1 MSRHEDTPDTVTIY
15 SVAERAGVSIATVSR
30 VLRGN
35 ASTSAAATEKVLTA
49 AKQLNYV
56 PQNSA
61 RSLASRRYHAHAVV
75 IGAMTGP
82 YYSELIMGYEA
93 AAAAHGQS
101 VVLRVSDP
109 RHDPVDDVTNL
120 RGRVDGV
127 LMAHF
132 TADPDAV
139 RQLGEIMPV
148 VVVGRDPIPGCD
160 HVSTENFLSATAL
173 TAHLIDHGRRRLIF
187 VGDPDGSR
195 DVRDRYRGFV
205 DAHTTAGLTPRPAT
219 IRVPQTEEGG
229 FSAVDAVYALCSG
242 IAGLAGIDGRAG
254 IDGLVC
260 ANDELALALMSGLRD
275 RGLVFPDDL
284 AIVGWDDVTTA
295 RYVTPALTT
304 VSQPVRALGA
314 LAADLLHARIAGQPP
329 GPAQILPTELVLRAS
344 CGCR

>member
-1 MSRHEDTPDTVTIY
+1 MSRHEDNPDTVTIY
-15 SVAERAGVSIATVSR
+15 SVAEHAGVSIATVSR

-35 ASTSAAATEKVLTA
+35 ASASAAATEKVLTA

-61 RSLASRRYHAHAVV
+61 RSLASRRYRAHAVV

-82 YYSELIMGYEA
+82 YYSELVMGYEA

-109 RHDPVDDVTNL
+109 RHDSVDDVTGL

-127 LMAHF
+127 LMAHV
-132 TADPDAV
+132 TADPDAI
-139 RQLGEIMPV
+139 RRLGQTMPV
-148 VVVGRDPIPGCD
+148 VVVGRDPIDGCD
-160 HVSTENFLSATAL
+160 HLSTENLSSATAL
-173 TAHLIDHGRRRLIF
+173 TTHLIEHGRRRLLF
-187 VGDPDGSR
+187 VGDPDGSS

-205 DAHTTAGLTPRPAT
+205 DAHAASGLQAHPAA

-229 FSAVDAVYALCSG
+229 FSAVDAVYAQRG
-242 IAGLAGIDGRAG
+242 GV
-254 IDGLVC
+254 DGLVC

-275 RGLVFPDDL
+275 RGVVFPDDL

-304 VSQPVRALGA
+304 VRQPIRTLGA
-314 LAADLLHARIAGQPP
+314 LAADLLHARIAGAPV
-329 GPAQILPTELVLRAS
+329 GPDQILPTELVLRAS

>member
-1 MSRHEDTPDTVTIY
+1 MSRHDDNPDTVTIY

-35 ASTSAAATEKVLTA
+35 ASASAAATEKVLTA

-101 VVLRVSDP
+101 VVLRVFDP
-109 RHDPVDDVTNL
+109 RHDSADDVTGL
-120 RGRVDGV
+120 LGRVDGV
-127 LMAHF
+127 LLAHF
-132 TADPDAV
+132 TADPEAV
-139 RQLGEIMPV
+139 RRLGETLPV
-148 VVVGRDPIPGCD
+148 VVVGREPIPGCD
-160 HVSTENFLSATAL
+160 SVSTENLASATAL
-173 TAHLIDHGRRRLIF
+173 TTHLIEHGRRRLLF
-187 VGDPDGSR
+187 VGDPGGSR
-195 DVRDRYRGFV
+195 DVRDRHRGFV
-205 DAHTTAGLTPRPAT
+205 AAHAAAGLQPRPAT

-229 FSAVDAVYALCSG
+229 FSAVDAVYAKCKE
-242 IAGLAGIDGRAG
+242 

-275 RGLVFPDDL
+275 HGVVFPDDL

-304 VSQPVRALGA
+304 VRQPVRALGA
-314 LAADLLHARIAGQPP
+314 LAADLLHARINGDPP
-329 GPAQILPTELVLRAS
+329 GPNQVLPTELVLRAS
-344 CGCR
+344 CGCP